1 MYGRRMLFWV
11 EMKKYIMMVPVILAE
26 TVLAGAL
33 LFGIGFC
40 ASKAVYGEKAVSE
53 IRVGIVTHD
62 DDRLTEMLIRFVASM
77 DSIKDTVSFV
87 RLSGEEAGK
96 ELSGGGLS
104 AAVLVPEGIVNSVN
118 SGENTPATILLA
130 GGYSKAETEVFRQF
144 ADAGARLLTVA
155 QAGIYAADAFCIEEG
170 HPEKIPQAEDYLN
183 RKYLDYAMG
192 RSGFFKE
199 VEVSAAPGMGMT
211 EYYGISLLL
220 AFFSFAGISFGKC
233 MRIQA
238 GEREKMLRARGIGAG
253 ERYLADAAA
262 FGGVFALLG
271 TVIGVLLYALLS
283 GGFFAFR
290 VKWLWMWLLWFS
302 VGVFLRLMLQIT
314 GNHAGGISLC
324 FGILIVLMLAAGIFI
339 PAPFLPLWAEKAG
352 NILPYKCW
360 MEILAAIL
368 RGDFGRKAAAELLA
382 MILLFVLAG
391 VFAAVVREGKWQPG
405 RNKGTGEKHERR
417 MPNTRLSAL
426 LVETAQRGQMGAILW
441 KQYFM
446 KFRLWIVISLLASF
460 FIGIAGGFGGKPSAG
475 QEYRGIEVGICA
487 SDEKGRE
494 IISALSEEKGIFRF
508 ESYEDE
514 EEMLRRI
521 KNGSLECGYFM
532 PEGFYEKLVAGK
544 LKRQA
549 VLYRSP
555 GSSVHKIS
563 GEIVFAHLFTLLSEE
578 VLEGYLRESGFGEGT
593 GFGAGQPQENGSGK
607 RGGFAEPDVPL
618 AAEKFE
624 SAKRRLCELNDKYM
638 GDGSTFHFLYER
650 ADSMGGE
657 KPETLNTVRG
667 IIAVMIF
674 LTGLLGFG
682 NVLDKNGIWSAMPG
696 RMGRRMKA
704 EGILIAAAGSVLLG
718 GVCLWLTG
726 NAGEAGKE
734 LVGLFVYFIALVVFF
749 MILRL
754 IIGNSRT
761 LYGLLPILI
770 LGSCLFCP
778 VFIKAE
784 RYLPQIAWISRVLP
798 ADWYLRLF

>member
-1 MYGRRMLFWV
+1 MYGRRMLFWF
-11 EMKKYIMMVPVILAE
+11 EIKKYIMMLPVILAE

-33 LFGIGFC
+33 LFGIVFC
-40 ASKAVYGEKAVSE
+40 ASKAVYGEKAVGE
-53 IRVGIVTHD
+53 IRVGIVTCED
-62 DDRLTEMLIRFVASM
+62 DSLTEMLIRFVASM

-104 AAVLVPEGIVNSVN
+104 AAVLVPEGIVDSVN

-155 QAGIYAADAFCIEEG
+155 QAGIYAADALCIEEG

-199 VEVSAAPGMGMT
+199 VEVSAAPGVSMA

-220 AFFSFAGISFGKC
+220 AFLSFAGISFGKC

-238 GEREKMLRARGIGAG
+238 GEREKMLGARGIGAG

-262 FGGVFALLG
+262 FGAVSAFLG
-271 TVIGVLLYALLS
+271 TVIGVLAFTLLS
-283 GGFFAFR
+283 GGLLSFR

-324 FGILIVLMLAAGIFI
+324 FGILIVLMLGAGIFI

-352 NILPYKCW
+352 NISPYKCW
-360 MEILAAIL
+360 MEMLAAIL
-368 RGDFGRKAAAELLA
+368 QGNFGKKAAAGLLA
-382 MILLFVLAG
+382 MILLFTMAG
-391 VFAAVVREGKWQPG
+391 VFAAVVREGKWRPAQMRDKAYPAAAGGLRPG
-405 RNKGTGEKHERR
+405 R
-417 MPNTRLSAL
+417 P
-426 LVETAQRGQMGAILW
+426 GAILW
-441 KQYFM
+441 KQYLV
-446 KFRLWIVISLLASF
+446 KFRLWIVIALLASF
-460 FIGIAGGFGGKPSAG
+460 FTGISGGFGGKDFEG
-475 QEYRGIEVGICA
+475 QEYRGVEVGICA

-494 IISALSEEKGIFRF
+494 LVSALSEEKGIFRF
-508 ESYEDE
+508 EGCEDE

-521 KNGSLECGYFM
+521 KNGSLECGYFF
-532 PEGFYEKLVAGK
+532 PEGFYEKLADGK

-563 GEIVFAHLFTLLSEE
+563 GEIVFAHLFTLLSED
-578 VLEGYLRESGFGEGT
+578 VLEGYLRESGFGE
-593 GFGAGQPQENGSGK
+593 
-607 RGGFAEPDVPL
+607 
-618 AAEKFE
+618 E
-624 SAKRRLCELNDKYM
+624 SAKRRLYELNDKYM

-650 ADSMGGE
+650 ADGMGGE

-667 IIAVMIF
+667 IIAVMVF

-682 NVLDKNGIWSAMPG
+682 NVLDKNGVWSAMPG
-696 RMGRRMKA
+696 RTGRRMKA

-726 NAGEAGKE
+726 NAGEAGRE
-734 LVGLFVYFIALVVFF
+734 LAGLLVYFIALTVFL
-749 MILRL
+749 MVLRL
-754 IIGNSRT
+754 IIGNSQM
-761 LYGLLPILI
+761 LYGLLPVLI
-770 LGSCLFCP
+770 LGCCLFCP

-784 RYLPQIAWISRVLP
+784 RYLPQLAWVSRVFP